1 MDLPSLPTGAEAQEI
16 FEAHPAPTVIV
27 DGDGR
32 LLALNR
38 AARVMLGH
46 EGSVGPL
53 LMKRGGEVLQCLHAF
68 GPGGCGRQ
76 DACSDCVIRG
86 SVLRAL
92 AEGRP
97 QQARGLLQMRRDD
110 GDVQV
115 WLLVGASPLPAGGG
129 ERVVLTLQDI
139 SDVAR
144 TTDDLARAEQA
155 LRDNE
160 LLYRSLFELAPSSV
174 VLISPEGAL
183 LEFNEHAHRALGYTR
198 EELARV
204 RLSDIDREE
213 GVEGV
218 RRHVAQIIAEGQVE
232 FPARH
237 VTKDGSIRDVEVRAR
252 PLTVRGS
259 NRVLAVWRDV
269 TERKQAEDRI
279 RASRAELRLLLG
291 RLDSIREEEKTR
303 IARDLHDEMGQ
314 LLTALRMDVE
324 ALEEGLGDLPAEGTI
339 PALLDRAVA
348 AAELAGQ
355 TIQAMQRVAAS
366 LRPAALDRLGLGP
379 ALRQE
384 GRAFQSR
391 TGVACQVQLG
401 ENLGA
406 LSPDLDTTLFR
417 IAQEALTNVARHAQA
432 TRVAITLERQGTDLL
447 LRVED
452 DGRGLGPAGPPP
464 RTLGIVGMRE
474 RAERLGG
481 ELLLEARPQGG
492 TVVRARL
499 PLSAS
504 GMAPGGSPAPVG

>member
-1 MDLPSLPTGAEAQEI
+1 
-16 FEAHPAPTVIV
+16 
-27 DGDGR
+27 
-32 LLALNR
+32 
-38 AARVMLGH
+38 
-46 EGSVGPL
+46 
-53 LMKRGGEVLQCLHAF
+53 
-68 GPGGCGRQ
+68 
-76 DACSDCVIRG
+76 
-86 SVLRAL
+86 
-92 AEGRP
+92 
-97 QQARGLLQMRRDD
+97 MRRDD
-110 GDVQV
+110 GDVQA

-129 ERVVLTLQDI
+129 ERVVLTLQDV
-139 SDVAR
+139 SDMAR
-144 TTDDLARAEQA
+144 TSDDLARAEQA
-155 LRDNE
+155 RQDNE

-183 LEFNEHAHRALGYTR
+183 LEFNEHAYRALGYTR
-198 EELARV
+198 EEMARL

-218 RRHVAQIIAEGQVE
+218 RQHVAQIIAQGQVE

-237 VTKDGSIRDVEVRAR
+237 VTKDGAIRDVEVRAR
-252 PLTVRGS
+252 PLAVRGS

-314 LLTALRMDVE
+314 LLTALRMDLE

-355 TIQAMQRVAAS
+355 TIRAMQRVAAS
-366 LRPAALDRLGLGP
+366 LRPVALDRLGLGP

-384 GRAFQSR
+384 GRAFQER

-401 ENLGA
+401 AEPVSLG
-406 LSPDLDTTLFR
+406 PELDTALFR
-417 IAQEALTNVARHAQA
+417 IAQEALTNVARHAGA
-432 TRVAITLERQGTDLL
+432 SRVSVTLERLGGNILL
-447 LRVED
+447 GVED
-452 DGRGLGPAGPPP
+452 DGRGLDPAGPPP
-464 RTLGIVGMRE
+464 RALGIVGMRE

-499 PLSAS
+499 PL
-504 GMAPGGSPAPVG
+504 APVPGAP

>member
-1 MDLPSLPTGAEAQEI
+1 VSAVPPGSPATHEAQEI
-16 FEAHPAPTVIV
+16 FEAYPAATVIV

-38 AARVMLGH
+38 AARTMLGH

-53 LMKRGGEVLQCLHAF
+53 LMKRGGEVLHCLHAF

-86 SVLRAL
+86 SVRRAL

-97 QQARGLLQMRRDD
+97 QQARGLLQMRTDA
-110 GDVQV
+110 GDSQA
-115 WLLVGASPLPAGGG
+115 WMLVGAAPLSREDGG
-129 ERVVLTLQDI
+129 RVLLTLQDI

-144 TTDDLARAEQA
+144 ASDDLARAEQA
-155 LRDNE
+155 RQENE

-183 LEFNEHAHRALGYTR
+183 LEFNEHAHRSLGYSR
-198 EELARV
+198 EELARL

-213 GVEGV
+213 GPEGV
-218 RRHVAQIIAEGQVE
+218 RQHVEQIIAQGQAE

-237 VTKDGSIRDVEVRAR
+237 VTKDGAVRDVEVRAR

-259 NRVLAVWRDV
+259 NRVLAAWRDV
-269 TERKQAEDRI
+269 TERKQAEDKV
-279 RASRAELRLLLG
+279 RASRAELRALLG
-291 RLDSIREEEKTR
+291 RLESIREEEKTR

-324 ALEEGLGDLPAEGTI
+324 AVEEGLGDLPAEGTI

-366 LRPAALDRLGLGP
+366 LRPVALDRLGLGP

-384 GRAFQSR
+384 GRAFQAR
-391 TGVACQVQLG
+391 TGVTCQVQLA
-401 ENLGA
+401 EDLVSLG
-406 LSPDLDTTLFR
+406 PDLDTALFR
-417 IAQEALTNVARHAQA
+417 IVQEALTNVARHAHA
-432 TRVAITLERQGTDLL
+432 SRVAVILQRQGPDVL

-452 DGRGLGPAGPPP
+452 DGRGLDAAGPPQ
-464 RTLGIVGMRE
+464 RALGVVGMRE
-474 RAERLGG
+474 RTERLGG
-481 ELLLEARPQGG
+481 DLVLEARPQGG

-499 PLSAS
+499 PLSPPP
-504 GMAPGGSPAPVG
+504 GAP